1 MNRYTVI
8 RAKRMIDGTGSEP
21 VNDPVIVVK
30 GDRIHQVTLDGEGQI
45 PHGEGVKELNLEGQT
60 ILPGLVDTH
69 IHLTLGTHGGYGSII
84 KESDSVHLMAGIAN
98 VRAALRAGITT
109 MMDAG
114 ARNLVAHSLRQGI
127 NLGLVEGPRLFIAGR
142 PLTITG
148 GHFHFC
154 NDNEA
159 DGVDQVIKKIR
170 QFVKEDVD
178 YVKIM
183 ASGGGSAN
191 IGSLGGPSASQVA
204 YNEDELRSAVDES
217 HKLGRITTAHC
228 ESYASVGNAA
238 RAGVDILCH
247 CGFILPDGTRG
258 FDEEAAKIMAEK
270 GLYYSPTL
278 QTGSDRYDRLSSK
291 KEEGQGLT
299 NEEERSLK
307 ELGYKFQRKFENLMR
322 LRKMGVKV
330 LAGSDSTGIGTS
342 TRLLRT
348 MEMLV
353 DAGMSPLE
361 VIASATGTAA
371 KAFKMGNLFG
381 SIKVG
386 LKADLIAVN
395 GCPENNISD
404 LRKLMFCMKDGE
416 IVFKIKLSRFAG
428 GF

>member
-8 RAKRMIDGTGSEP
+8 RAKRMIDGTGSEL
-21 VNDPVIVVK
+21 VNNPVIVVK
-30 GDRIHQVTLDGEGQI
+30 GDRIHQVTTDGDGKI
-45 PHGEGVKELNLEGQT
+45 PHGEGVKELNLEDQT
-60 ILPGLVDTH
+60 ILPGLIDTH
-69 IHLTLGTHGGYGSII
+69 IHLTLGTYGGYSKII
-84 KESDSVHLMAGIAN
+84 QESDSVHLMAGVAN
-98 VRAALRAGITT
+98 ARAALHAGITT

-114 ARNLVAHSLRQGI
+114 ARNLVAQSLRLGI
-127 NLGLVEGPRLFIAGR
+127 NIGLVEGPRLFISGR

-148 GHFHFC
+148 GHFYFC

-159 DGVDQVIKKIR
+159 DGVDEVIKKIR

-228 ESYASVGNAA
+228 ESYESVGNAA
-238 RAGVDILCH
+238 RSGVDILCH

-258 FDEEAAKIMAEK
+258 FDEDAVKIMAEK

-278 QTGSDRYDRLSSK
+278 QTGSNRYDGLSSK
-291 KEEGQGLT
+291 KKEGHGLT
-299 NEEERSLK
+299 EEEERSLNDL
-307 ELGYKFQRKFENLMR
+307 EYKFQRKFENLMR
-322 LRKMGVKV
+322 IRKMGVKV
-330 LAGSDSTGIGTS
+330 VAGSDSTGIGTS

-371 KAFKMGNLFG
+371 EAFKMESLFG
-381 SIKVG
+381 TIRVG
-386 LKADLIAVN
+386 LKADIISVI
-395 GCPENNISD
+395 GSPENNISD
-404 LRKLMFCMKDGE
+404 LRNLTFCMKDGI
-416 IVFKIKLSRFAG
+416 IVRN
-428 GF
+428 

>member
-1 MNRYTVI
+1 
-8 RAKRMIDGTGSEP
+8 MIDGTGIKP

-30 GDRIHQVTLDGEGQI
+30 GDRIHQVILDGDGQI
-45 PHGEGVKELNLEGQT
+45 PRGEGVNELNLEGQT

-69 IHLTLGTHGGYGSII
+69 IHLTLGTYGGYSRII

-98 VRAALRAGITT
+98 TRTALRAGITT

-127 NLGLVEGPRLFIAGR
+127 NMGLVEGPRLFIAGR

-154 NDNEA
+154 KDNEA

-191 IGSLGGPSASQVA
+191 IGSFGGPSASQVA

-228 ESYASVGNAA
+228 ESYDSVGNAA

-247 CGFILPDGTRG
+247 CGFILPDGTRS

-299 NEEERSLK
+299 IEEKRSLK
-307 ELGYKFQRKFENLMR
+307 ELEYKFQRKFENLMR
-322 LRKMGVKV
+322 IRKMGVKV
-330 LAGSDSTGIGTS
+330 LAGSDSTGVGTS

-371 KAFKMGNLFG
+371 EAFKMGSLFG
-381 SIKVG
+381 TIKVG

-395 GCPENNISD
+395 GCPEKNISD
-404 LRKLMFCMKDGE
+404 LRNLMFCMKDGK
-416 IVFKIKLSRFAG
+416 IVIN
-428 GF
+428 